1 MTDFRLISRELGSKI
16 QIMSSEAGDSVI
28 DRVNVTRL
36 CPRKKN
42 PNKVPRKIHKAE
54 REKLKRDH
62 MNDLFV
68 DLSKTLDLNHPSN
81 GKASMLRE
89 TIRLLGELLAQVDH
103 LKKENEALLSESN
116 YVTIEKNELLE
127 DNSALDAQIKKLQSE
142 IEERENSS
150 NSGYSQSNGLTPA
163 SEDQVTMPP
172 LHNSSDSTSVLGP
185 IYVMPLHPNS
195 QVYPSPYSETNTSM
209 VSSVSRP
216 QPRYPSSSDSWPL
229 HILTKEANVAED
241 V

>member
-1 MTDFRLISRELGSKI
+1 MDST
-16 QIMSSEAGDSVI
+16 GDSVS
-28 DRVNVTRL
+28 DRVNVTTRL

-42 PNKVPRKIHKAE
+42 PDKVPRKIHKAE

-68 DLSKTLDLNHPSN
+68 DLSKALDLNHPSN

-89 TIRLLGELLAQVDH
+89 TVRLLGELLAQVDH
-103 LKKENEALLSESN
+103 LRKENDALLSESN

-127 DNSALDAQIKKLQSE
+127 ENSALDAQIKKLQSE
-142 IEERENSS
+142 IDERENSS
-150 NSGYSQSNGLTPA
+150 NSDYSRPQSNGLTPA
-163 SEDQVTMPP
+163 SEDQVAMPL
-172 LHNSSDSTSVLGP
+172 LHNSSDSTTVLGP
-185 IYVMPLHPNS
+185 IYVMPLHTDS

-229 HILTKEANVAED
+229 HILTKQANVSED
-241 V
+241 I

>member
-1 MTDFRLISRELGSKI
+1 MDST
-16 QIMSSEAGDSVI
+16 GDSVS
-28 DRVNVTRL
+28 DRVNVTTRL

-42 PNKVPRKIHKAE
+42 PDKVPRKNHKAE

-68 DLSKTLDLNHPSN
+68 DLSKALDLNHPSN

-89 TIRLLGELLAQVDH
+89 TVRLLGELLAQVDH
-103 LKKENEALLSESN
+103 LKKENDALLSESN

-127 DNSALDAQIKKLQSE
+127 ENSALDAQIKKLQSE
-142 IEERENSS
+142 IDERENSS
-150 NSGYSQSNGLTPA
+150 NSDYSRPQSNGLTPA
-163 SEDQVTMPP
+163 SEDQVAMPL
-172 LHNSSDSTSVLGP
+172 LHNSSDSTTVLGP
-185 IYVMPLHPNS
+185 IYVMPLRTDS
-195 QVYPSPYSETNTSM
+195 QLYPSPYSETNTSM

-229 HILTKEANVAED
+229 HTLTKQANVSED
-241 V
+241 I